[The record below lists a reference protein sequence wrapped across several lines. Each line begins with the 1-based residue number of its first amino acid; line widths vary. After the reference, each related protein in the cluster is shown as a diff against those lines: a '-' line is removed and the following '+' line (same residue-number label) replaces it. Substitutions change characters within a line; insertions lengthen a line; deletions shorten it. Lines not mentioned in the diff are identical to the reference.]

1 MIRPTIPHAT
11 MLSVFELTS
20 GPSSAVLRALV
31 LLATLAGVTGCSIP
45 SAVRADD
52 SGSKR
57 PQHPIESTVVELE
70 GDVHVVVGG
79 GRVDLPGWIALS
91 EGWLEVAVCRQGT
104 REHESIV
111 ATMVRPSVVHSAM
124 LLAGFEPGSPAL
136 YRSDAPPV
144 PAHGAS
150 VAISLEIDGVEAI
163 PLIEA
168 IEDERGSPSLEW
180 VFAGSGFRPN
190 PESMGPGEFYMA
202 DYAGTIVGLT
212 AFGDE
217 VVAAVELRSPEV
229 GIDPAVWRIRSGV
242 LPPEGT
248 PVRIVLEAERAPE

>member
-1 MIRPTIPHAT
+1 MIRRSITQA
-11 MLSVFELTS
+11 MGCSVPPFRSVVVPVIVLVVVAVVVLAS
-20 GPSSAVLRALV
+20 IGGCAVSSAVREADAG
-31 LLATLAGVTGCSIP
+31 ATHANDPTI
-45 SAVRADD
+45 
-52 SGSKR
+52 
-57 PQHPIESTVVELE
+57 VELE

-124 LLAGFEPGSPAL
+124 LLAGFEPGSPAV
-136 YRSDAPPV
+136 YRTDAPPE
-144 PAHGAS
+144 PAHGAP
-150 VAISLEIDGVEAI
+150 VTISLEIDGAAAI
-163 PLIEA
+163 PLIAA
-168 IEDERGSPSLEW
+168 IEDERGNPSLEW

-217 VVAAVELRSPEV
+217 VVAAVELRSPEI
-229 GIDPAVWRIRSGV
+229 GIDPAVWRVRPGV

-248 PVRIVLEAERAPE
+248 PVRIVLEAGKNSE